1 MVDDSFS
8 GTNVQTGV
16 SEIKDATADTRA
28 SVSVAGGAGTNAI
41 HVQGIA
47 GGLAQSVS
55 FSPSGNDTTERIAL
69 TAGGTPEQLTAHAAL
84 EVTVQALTG
93 NTTYVYVGTTATPA
107 ADGVELVQGSSFTFS
122 LTADT
127 DEIWW
132 VSATIA
138 DEVTITY
145 RS

>member
-1 MVDDSFS
+1 MSFINRAWGLIEYGGYHLALAKMPSMYEDSS
-8 GTNVQTGV
+8 L
-16 SEIKDATADTRA
+16 TAIA
-28 SVSVAGGAGTNAI
+28 F
-41 HVQGIA
+41 GIA
-47 GGLAQSVS
+47 GGLAQPVS